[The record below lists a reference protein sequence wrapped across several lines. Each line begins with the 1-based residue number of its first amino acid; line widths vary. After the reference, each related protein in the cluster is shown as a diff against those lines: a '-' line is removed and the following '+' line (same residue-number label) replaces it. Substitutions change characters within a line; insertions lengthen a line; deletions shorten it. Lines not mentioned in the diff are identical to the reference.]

1 MEERGADGPGKRG
14 GRLRGSLGGG
24 HAPRYGRSGCRSEAA
39 LHSLGLAAEWKEPAR
54 LRVREPSG
62 HTGSG
67 RPHTTLV

>member
-1 MEERGADGPGKRG
+1 MDGPGKRG

-24 HAPRYGRSGCRSEAA
+24 HAPRYSQSGCWSEAA

-54 LRVREPSG
+54 LRVWEPSG
-62 HTGSG
+62 HTGSC